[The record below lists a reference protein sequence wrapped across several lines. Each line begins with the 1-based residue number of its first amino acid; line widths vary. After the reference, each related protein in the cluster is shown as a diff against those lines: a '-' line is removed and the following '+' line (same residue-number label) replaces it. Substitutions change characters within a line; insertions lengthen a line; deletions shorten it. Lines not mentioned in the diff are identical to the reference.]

1 VSLFV
6 VSPEIEDRDEVEVD
20 NWAKYPKSPGVHSF
34 TIFWMNPTSHSSF
47 TQYNALKALECM
59 QFPNDYEHAMPH

>member
-1 VSLFV
+1 VSVFV
-6 VSPEIEDRDEVEVD
+6 VSPEIEDRDEVEVLR
-20 NWAKYPKSPGVHSF
+20 YF
-34 TIFWMNPTSHSSF
+34 PTSHSSF